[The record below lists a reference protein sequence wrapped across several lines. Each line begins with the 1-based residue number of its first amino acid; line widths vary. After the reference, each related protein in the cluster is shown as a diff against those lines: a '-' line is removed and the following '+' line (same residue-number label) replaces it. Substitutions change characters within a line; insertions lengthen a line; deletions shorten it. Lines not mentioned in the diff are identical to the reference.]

1 MRTNLKRRKRQGS
14 PMRDYDALPQGLR
27 RWLASACLPWSPA
40 SALKIWEQAG
50 GSVDPAAAV
59 LRLDE
64 VERSMLRQDAVI
76 WKTLGEQPRADPV
89 A

>member
-1 MRTNLKRRKRQGS
+1 MYTRRVLKR
-14 PMRDYDALPQGLR
+14 DAV
-27 RWLASACLPWSPA
+27 AA

-64 VERSMLRQDAVI
+64 VERSMLGQDAVI